1 MKKTTQNSK
10 PNQTQ
15 QKTLTNTKAKQNTV
29 IQSKPPLKNQVGI
42 TISSSKPQQASKFN
56 NTLKGF
62 NSISNS
68 KSTVMKKSP
77 APQIRSASNTR
88 QQPLKSGIQLN
99 KNTGKS
105 SPALMNSTISNK
117 VSNIK
122 ENESLL
128 LKEKDEK
135 LILLH
140 KELLIEKE
148 KLKEKEKELEEEKKI
163 RNEIEIQKELEK
175 EELLIKERE
184 FERNKQKEIDEEKE
198 ILFKL
203 EREAKEEKENF
214 MREKEKLR
222 AIEKIREQERLKIL
236 EEENRKNEKEEEIK
250 KYEDKII
257 AEEIRKAEEREREII
272 REIERVRQRE
282 LMKERE
288 FNKII
293 EREEEIEKE
302 LIEMKK
308 RKDEEKL
315 MLLLKKEREL
325 EDEIEKIV
333 ERTLLKRE
341 NKEKENYE
349 LTNQYKNKEFIKE
362 EISDNEEKEMKE
374 MTREFKI
381 DNKSI
386 ESEEK
391 EDDDGIGNDN
401 DYYMIDDNM
410 NLYINEDNKN
420 KNKKRESKGI
430 NTETILSEV
439 NNNKPIENINLTEF
453 VLSDKHIN
461 TEENNKQQS
470 EINTNINK
478 DPSLNPIDYKRFNN
492 YLIDDKSNKDILNIL
507 NTLKSNSNF
516 NKFLKKMKQFSN
528 KSDLIKVDTLINS
541 QYEQHKKSTKYNQS
555 IKNLHHDSN
564 LLMNDPYLQTDYFS
578 EEIQS
583 KISLSFNIN
592 PYIKMNKKALLHKDE
607 IINSLENRLESKNEE
622 IKVLEEIITDL
633 KSDIVKLNKANAVFM
648 NEVEDKDLEIK
659 VLSEEKKLI
668 EKKYNGIISKNTFL
682 KEEIEFMTKRNA
694 ENEEMISQIN
704 EEKRKLEL
712 KYNQIK
718 NQLDEEEIEKEKMR
732 SEIILIK
739 TENNKKTEKISDLQ
753 KRLIDIE
760 QDGIELRLKT
770 QMMTIGSYAIKEGE
784 GLFNNLKNEYMEM
797 KNQYELLSIKN
808 QVLIEENFSLKKEC
822 LLYKN
827 ENKLKEES
835 IQRVI
840 NENLELRRDN
850 KKKIYRKDYENKE
863 NRHDTNENVYIS
875 NNEYE
880 NDNDN
885 YILNSSSGYNT
896 NINKSKKKVQLILN
910 NQQSF
915 KSLKNKNENNENKT
929 YNDKNINSNN
939 KTKLKNRSI
948 SKSTSKEKES
958 IFGINPSETMSNF
971 KPIDKLKIIRKEKI
985 DEIQLILDGLNMK
998 KSKLEGEIGRL
1009 HQFPKS
1015 KSQIETRN
1023 QLEME
1028 FNQILLDIGIAKK
1041 QMRDVNTATKVF

>member
-1 MKKTTQNSK
+1 MKKTTQISK

-15 QKTLTNTKAKQNTV
+15 QKTLTNTKTKQNV
-29 IQSKPPLKNQVGI
+29 AIQSKPPLKNQVGI
-42 TISSSKPQQASKFN
+42 TISSSKPQQTSKFN

-68 KSTVMKKSP
+68 KSAVMKKSP
-77 APQIRSASNTR
+77 APQIRSTSNAR

-99 KNTGKS
+99 KITGKS
-105 SPALMNSTISNK
+105 SPALMNSTINNK

-122 ENESLL
+122 ENENLL

-135 LILLH
+135 LILLE

-148 KLKEKEKELEEEKKI
+148 KLKVKEKELEEEKKI
-163 RNEIEIQKELEK
+163 RNEIEIQKELVK
-175 EELLIKERE
+175 EELLIKGKE
-184 FERNKQKEIDEEKE
+184 FERNKQKEIDDEKE

-203 EREAKEEKENF
+203 EREAKEEKDNF
-214 MREKEKLR
+214 MREKEKIR

-236 EEENRKNEKEEEIK
+236 EEENRKYEKEEEIK
-250 KYEDKII
+250 KKDEDKIV

-293 EREEEIEKE
+293 EREDEIEKE

-341 NKEKENYE
+341 KKEKENHE
-349 LTNQYKNKEFIKE
+349 LTNQNENKEL
-362 EISDNEEKEMKE
+362 ISDNEEKEIKE
-374 MTREFKI
+374 ERREFKI
-381 DNKSI
+381 DDKSI

-391 EDDDGIGNDN
+391 EDEDDDDTDN
-401 DYYMIDDNM
+401 DYYMINDNM

-420 KNKKRESKGI
+420 KKKRRESKGI
-430 NTETILSEV
+430 NTETILNELI
-439 NNNKPIENINLTEF
+439 NIKPIDNINKTEY
-453 VLSDKHIN
+453 VLSDKNIK
-461 TEENNKQQS
+461 TENDEQQS
-470 EINTNINK
+470 ETNTNINNNK
-478 DPSLNPIDYKRFNN
+478 DPFLNSIDYKRFNN
-492 YLIDDKSNKDILNIL
+492 YLIDDKSNKDILNQL
-507 NTLKSNSNF
+507 NTLKSTSNF
-516 NKFLKKMKQFSN
+516 NKFLNKMKQFSN
-528 KSDLIKVDTLINS
+528 KSNLIKVDTLINS
-541 QYEQHKKSTKYNQS
+541 QHQQRKKSTKYNQS
-555 IKNLHHDSN
+555 IKNLHYDSN
-564 LLMNDPYLQTDYFS
+564 LLINDPYLQTDYFS

-607 IINSLENRLESKNEE
+607 IISSLENRLESKNEE
-622 IKVLEEIITDL
+622 IKVLEEIISDL

-648 NEVEDKDLEIK
+648 NEIEDKDLEIK
-659 VLSEEKKLI
+659 VLFEEKNMI
-668 EKKYNGIISKNTFL
+668 EKKYNGIISKNIFL
-682 KEEIEFMTKRNA
+682 KEEIEYMTKRNV
-694 ENEEMISQIN
+694 ESEEMVSQIN

-712 KYNQIK
+712 KYSQIK

-760 QDGIELRLKT
+760 QEGIELRLKT

-827 ENKLKEES
+827 ENKSKEES
-835 IQRVI
+835 IQRVM
-840 NENLELRRDN
+840 NENLELTRDN
-850 KKKIYRKDYENKE
+850 RKKIYRKDYENKE

-875 NNEYE
+875 NSNEYE

-885 YILNSSSGYNT
+885 YILNSSNGHN
-896 NINKSKKKVQLILN
+896 NKSKKKVQLVLN

-915 KSLKNKNENNENKT
+915 KSLKNKNENKSYIDRYIN
-929 YNDKNINSNN
+929 YNNN
-939 KTKLKNRSI
+939 KNKLKNRSI

-958 IFGINPSETMSNF
+958 IYGINPSETMSNF

-985 DEIQLILDGLNMK
+985 DEIHLKLDGLNMK

-1015 KSQIETRN
+1015 KFQIETRN

-1028 FNQILLDIGIAKK
+1028 FNQILIEIGIAKK